1 MHFDN
6 QQVIPAARTVKQFD
20 EIIASPFD
28 YIVLLEVHISL
39 LMSLKREAH
48 RHGKKINYSC
58 GFNSWF
64 KKQIILQR
72 TFLCNDIRPAGIIS
86 TRSNML
92 MKAKARGIMAIQR
105 VFLIDTIALEKK
117 LFDD

>member
-48 RHGKKINYSC
+48 RHGKKLIIHADLIH
-58 GFNSWF
+58 GL
-64 KKQIILQR
+64 KQIILQR
-72 TFLCNDIRPAGIIS
+72 TFYVMIFVQLA
-86 TRSNML
+86 L
-92 MKAKARGIMAIQR
+92 FQR
-105 VFLIDTIALEKK
+105 VPIC
-117 LFDD
+117 

>member
-39 LMSLKREAH
+39 LMSLKREA
-48 RHGKKINYSC
+48 
-58 GFNSWF
+58 
-64 KKQIILQR
+64 
-72 TFLCNDIRPAGIIS
+72 
-86 TRSNML
+86 
-92 MKAKARGIMAIQR
+92 
-105 VFLIDTIALEKK
+105 
-117 LFDD
+117 